1 MRVLVVDDS
10 FTARRLL
17 LNMLRSHRVPITHVV
32 EAADGLDALARI
44 GDDPPDLILCDYT
57 MPRMDGLKFAHALR
71 RRYDSTR
78 VKVVMVTARAA
89 EYLEEKA
96 RQAGVDAILGKPVN
110 EEELLATLETLVGP
124 QT

>member
-17 LNMLRSHRVPITHVV
+17 LNLLRSHRVPITHVA

-44 GDDPPDLILCDYT
+44 GNDPPDLILCDYT
-57 MPRMDGLKFAHALR
+57 MPRMDGLKFVAALR
-71 RRYDSTR
+71 HRYDSNR
-78 VKVVMVTARAA
+78 VKVVMITARLA
-89 EYLEEKA
+89 EYLEDKA
-96 RQAGVDAILGKPVN
+96 RQAGVDAILGKPVH
-110 EEELLATLETLVGP
+110 EEELLATLLTLVGP